1 MQNVSFKDILYL
13 VTNRS
18 NRSMSDFKKVI
29 IEALRAGADIIQLRE
44 KNINDQ
50 EYIKIALE
58 IKEITDQYNSPLII
72 NDNPFVTKE
81 VKAAGVHIGQAD
93 KTALQARE
101 ILGKNSI
108 IGISIENIDQAK
120 CLNQHQV
127 NYAAISP
134 IFSTNS
140 KKDTEQPV
148 GLQNSKIIRDIIN
161 IPLFAIGGIQNNNVK
176 DVMSCGID
184 GICVISAIFNSNN
197 PFEATKTLRNLIN
210 QKKVQ

>member
-18 NRSMSDFKKVI
+18 NQTMSDFKKVT

-44 KNINDQ
+44 KNITDQ

-81 VKAAGVHIGQAD
+81 VKAAGVHIGQSD
-93 KTALQARE
+93 NTILQARE
-101 ILGKNSI
+101 ILGKNAI

-120 CLNQHQV
+120 HLNQQQV
-127 NYAAISP
+127 SYAAISP
-134 IFSTNS
+134 IFSTNT
-140 KKDTEQPV
+140 KKDIAQPV
-148 GLQNSKIIRDIIN
+148 GLKNSKIIRDIIN
-161 IPLFAIGGIQNNNVK
+161 IPLFAIGGIQNKNVK
-176 DVMSCGID
+176 DVISCGID
-184 GICVISAIFNSNN
+184 GICVISAIFNSSN
-197 PFEATKTLRNLIN
+197 PFESTKTLKKLIN
-210 QKKVQ
+210 NDK